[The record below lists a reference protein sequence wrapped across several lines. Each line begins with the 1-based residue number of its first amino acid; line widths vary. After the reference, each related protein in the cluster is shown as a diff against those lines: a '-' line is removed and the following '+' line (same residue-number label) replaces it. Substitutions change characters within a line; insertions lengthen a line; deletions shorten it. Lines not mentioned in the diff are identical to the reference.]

1 MLARLKQ
8 MLIKEFIQVFRDK
21 RTRFVL
27 FGPPIIQML
36 VFGYAATFEIHH
48 VPTVVLDLDHSQESR
63 ELISRFSSSPYF
75 DVQRQLTD
83 YRQIG
88 DLIDQGKATVGLEIN
103 AGFAQNLRKGQ
114 TAPLQVIVDATNSN
128 SALIASGYITQI
140 ALGFAQDYQQDRIYR
155 ISPQMVERMPSV
167 QLEQRPWYNP
177 DLRSRWFFVPG
188 IIGSLTLVLVVTL
201 TAFAVVREREIG
213 TLEQIMVTPI
223 RPAEFILG
231 KTLPFFLIGLF
242 DVSLIATVG
251 TMWFQIPFRGHIL
264 VLFAGAILFLLC
276 MLGVGLLI
284 STVSSTQQQAMVT
297 AFFFIMPAITFSGFG
312 FPISTMPQWL
322 QYLTYLSP
330 LRYFLSRASRHL
342 SERCGHGDPLAP
354 DARDDRLGNQ
364 SAHHRCPALPQSAR
378 LSLSPQPSSQSTQY
392 EAYPIRPRQTAQ
404 ICAHHTACEV
414 GLLGIVDCHLD
425 DDRTTGPSDCE
436 RLFENRLRIAVTTQ
450 RQVLYA
456 NTPANGGQVIVGKLS
471 ARLLSQR
478 ELLKLRNLR

>member
-27 FGPPIIQML
+27 IAPPIIQML

-63 ELISRFSSSPYF
+63 ELISRFTSSPYF

-83 YRQIG
+83 YRQLG

-103 AGFAQNLRKGQ
+103 AGFAQNLHKGQ

-128 SALIASGYITQI
+128 TALIASGYITQI
-140 ALGFAQDYQQDRIYR
+140 ALGFAQDYQKDRIYR
-155 ISPQMVERMPSV
+155 ISPQMMEEIPSV
-167 QLEQRPWYNP
+167 QLEPRPWYNP

-242 DVSLIATVG
+242 DVSLIGTVG
-251 TMWFQIPFRGHIL
+251 TLWFQVPFRGQIL
-264 VLFAGAILFLLC
+264 VLFAGAVLFLLC

-330 LRYFLSRASRHL
+330 LRYFLVVLRGTYL
-342 SERCGHGDPLAP
+342 KGVGMEILW
-354 DARDDRLGNQ
+354 
-364 SAHHRCPALPQSAR
+364 PQMVAM
-378 LSLSPQPSSQSTQY
+378 
-392 EAYPIRPRQTAQ
+392 AA
-404 ICAHHTACEV
+404 
-414 GLLGIVDCHLD
+414 LGISLL
-425 DDRTTGPSDCE
+425 T
-436 RLFENRLRIAVTTQ
+436 IAV
-450 RQVLYA
+450 
-456 NTPANGGQVIVGKLS
+456 
-471 ARLLSQR
+471 
-478 ELLKLRNLR
+478 LRFHKALD

>member
-88 DLIDQGKATVGLEIN
+88 DLIDQGKATIGLQIN

-128 SALIASGYITQI
+128 TALIASGYITQI
-140 ALGFAQDYQQDRIYR
+140 AVGFARDYQKDHIYR
-155 ISPQMVERMPSV
+155 ISPQLMEEIPSV
-167 QLEQRPWYNP
+167 ELAPRPWYNP

-188 IIGSLTLVLVVTL
+188 VIGSLTLVLVVIL

-231 KTLPFFLIGLF
+231 KTLPFFLIGLL

-251 TMWFQIPFRGHIL
+251 TLWFQIPFRGRIL
-264 VLFAGAILFLLC
+264 VLFVGAILFLLC

-297 AFFFIMPAITFSGFG
+297 SFFFIMPAITFSGFG

-330 LRYFLSRASRHL
+330 LRYFLVVLRGTYL
-342 SERCGHGDPLAP
+342 KGVGMEILWPQMLAM
-354 DARDDRLGNQ
+354 AAMGISLLLIAIFRF
-364 SAHHRCPALPQSAR
+364 HKAL
-378 LSLSPQPSSQSTQY
+378 
-392 EAYPIRPRQTAQ
+392 
-404 ICAHHTACEV
+404 
-414 GLLGIVDCHLD
+414 D
-425 DDRTTGPSDCE
+425 
-436 RLFENRLRIAVTTQ
+436 
-450 RQVLYA
+450 
-456 NTPANGGQVIVGKLS
+456 
-471 ARLLSQR
+471 
-478 ELLKLRNLR
+478 

>member
-128 SALIASGYITQI
+128 TALIASGYITQI
-140 ALGFAQDYQQDRIYR
+140 ALGFAQDYQKDRIYR
-155 ISPQMVERMPSV
+155 ISPQLMEEMPSV

-177 DLRSRWFFVPG
+177 DLRSRWFFIPG

-251 TMWFQIPFRGHIL
+251 TMWFQVPFRGQIL

-276 MLGVGLLI
+276 MLGAGLLI

-312 FPISTMPQWL
+312 FPISTMPPWL

-330 LRYFLSRASRHL
+330 LRYFLVVLRGTYL
-342 SERCGHGDPLAP
+342 KGVGMEILWPQMLAM
-354 DARDDRLGNQ
+354 A
-364 SAHHRCPALPQSAR
+364 A
-378 LSLSPQPSSQSTQY
+378 
-392 EAYPIRPRQTAQ
+392 
-404 ICAHHTACEV
+404 
-414 GLLGIVDCHLD
+414 LGISLL
-425 DDRTTGPSDCE
+425 T
-436 RLFENRLRIAVTTQ
+436 IAV
-450 RQVLYA
+450 
-456 NTPANGGQVIVGKLS
+456 
-471 ARLLSQR
+471 
-478 ELLKLRNLR
+478 LRFHKALD

>member
-63 ELISRFSSSPYF
+63 ELISRFTSSPYF

-83 YRQIG
+83 YGQLG

-128 SALIASGYITQI
+128 TALIASGYSTQI
-140 ALGFAQDYQQDRIYR
+140 ALGFAQDYQKDRIYR
-155 ISPQMVERMPSV
+155 ISPQMLEEIPSV
-167 QLEQRPWYNP
+167 QLEPRPWYNP

-188 IIGSLTLVLVVTL
+188 VIGSLTLVLVVVL

-242 DVSLIATVG
+242 DVSLIGTVG
-251 TMWFQIPFRGHIL
+251 TLWFQVPFRGQIL
-264 VLFAGAILFLLC
+264 VLLAGAILFLLC

-330 LRYFLSRASRHL
+330 LRYFLVVLRGTYL
-342 SERCGHGDPLAP
+342 KGVGMEILWPQMLAM
-354 DARDDRLGNQ
+354 A
-364 SAHHRCPALPQSAR
+364 
-378 LSLSPQPSSQSTQY
+378 
-392 EAYPIRPRQTAQ
+392 
-404 ICAHHTACEV
+404 V
-414 GLLGIVDCHLD
+414 LGISLLTTAVLRFHKALD
-425 DDRTTGPSDCE
+425 
-436 RLFENRLRIAVTTQ
+436 
-450 RQVLYA
+450 
-456 NTPANGGQVIVGKLS
+456 
-471 ARLLSQR
+471 
-478 ELLKLRNLR
+478 

>member
-88 DLIDQGKATVGLEIN
+88 DLIDQGKATVGLQIN
-103 AGFAQNLRKGQ
+103 AGFAQNLPKGQ

-128 SALIASGYITQI
+128 TALIASGYITQI
-140 ALGFAQDYQQDRIYR
+140 ALGFARDYQKDRIYR
-155 ISPQMVERMPSV
+155 ISPQLMEEIPSV
-167 QLEQRPWYNP
+167 ELAPRPWYNP

-188 IIGSLTLVLVVTL
+188 VIGSLTLVLVVVL

-251 TMWFQIPFRGHIL
+251 TLWFQVPFRGRIVVLL
-264 VLFAGAILFLLC
+264 VGAILFLLC

-297 AFFFIMPAITFSGFG
+297 SFFFIMPAITFSGFG

-330 LRYFLSRASRHL
+330 LRYFLVVLRGTYL
-342 SERCGHGDPLAP
+342 KGVGMEILWPQMLAM
-354 DARDDRLGNQ
+354 AALG
-364 SAHHRCPALPQSAR
+364 SSLLIIAILRFHKAL
-378 LSLSPQPSSQSTQY
+378 
-392 EAYPIRPRQTAQ
+392 
-404 ICAHHTACEV
+404 
-414 GLLGIVDCHLD
+414 D
-425 DDRTTGPSDCE
+425 
-436 RLFENRLRIAVTTQ
+436 
-450 RQVLYA
+450 
-456 NTPANGGQVIVGKLS
+456 
-471 ARLLSQR
+471 
-478 ELLKLRNLR
+478 

>member
-27 FGPPIIQML
+27 FGPPIIQMV

-63 ELISRFSSSPYF
+63 ELISRFTSSPYF

-88 DLIDQGKATVGLEIN
+88 DLIDQGKATVGLEIH
-103 AGFAQNLRKGQ
+103 AGFAQNLRKEQ

-128 SALIASGYITQI
+128 TALIASGYITQI
-140 ALGFAQDYQQDRIYR
+140 ALGFAQDYQKDRIYR
-155 ISPQMVERMPSV
+155 ISPQMIERIPSV

-223 RPAEFILG
+223 RPAEFILS

-251 TMWFQIPFRGHIL
+251 TLWFQVPFRGQIL

-312 FPISTMPQWL
+312 FPISTMPLWL
-322 QYLTYLSP
+322 QDLTYLSP
-330 LRYFLSRASRHL
+330 LRYFLVVLRGTYL
-342 SERCGHGDPLAP
+342 KGVGMEILWPQMLAM
-354 DARDDRLGNQ
+354 AALGG
-364 SAHHRCPALPQSAR
+364 
-378 LSLSPQPSSQSTQY
+378 SLLT
-392 EAYPIRPRQTAQ
+392 
-404 ICAHHTACEV
+404 
-414 GLLGIVDCHLD
+414 
-425 DDRTTGPSDCE
+425 
-436 RLFENRLRIAVTTQ
+436 IAV
-450 RQVLYA
+450 
-456 NTPANGGQVIVGKLS
+456 
-471 ARLLSQR
+471 
-478 ELLKLRNLR
+478 LRFHKALD

>member
-21 RTRFVL
+21 RTRFLL
-27 FGPPIIQML
+27 FGPPIIQM
-36 VFGYAATFEIHH
+36 VIFGYAATFEIHH

-63 ELISRFSSSPYF
+63 ELFSRFSSSPYF

-83 YRQIG
+83 SRQMG
-88 DLIDQGKATVGLEIN
+88 ELIDQGKATVGLEIH

-114 TAPLQVIVDATNSN
+114 IAPLQVIVDATNSN
-128 SALIASGYITQI
+128 TALIASGYITQI
-140 ALGFAQDYQQDRIYR
+140 ALGFAQDYQKDRIYR
-155 ISPQMVERMPSV
+155 IAPQMVERIPSV
-167 QLEQRPWYNP
+167 QLESRPWYNP

-242 DVSLIATVG
+242 DASLIATVG
-251 TMWFQIPFRGHIL
+251 TLWFQVPFRGHVL
-264 VLFAGAILFLLC
+264 VLATGVILFLLC

-312 FPISTMPQWL
+312 FPISTMPPWL
-322 QYLTYLSP
+322 QYFTYLSP
-330 LRYFLSRASRHL
+330 LRYFLDVLRGTYLKGVGMEILWPQMAAMA
-342 SERCGHGDPLAP
+342 G
-354 DARDDRLGNQ
+354 LG
-364 SAHHRCPALPQSAR
+364 
-378 LSLSPQPSSQSTQY
+378 LSLLT
-392 EAYPIRPRQTAQ
+392 
-404 ICAHHTACEV
+404 
-414 GLLGIVDCHLD
+414 
-425 DDRTTGPSDCE
+425 
-436 RLFENRLRIAVTTQ
+436 IAV
-450 RQVLYA
+450 
-456 NTPANGGQVIVGKLS
+456 
-471 ARLLSQR
+471 
-478 ELLKLRNLR
+478 LRFHKALD